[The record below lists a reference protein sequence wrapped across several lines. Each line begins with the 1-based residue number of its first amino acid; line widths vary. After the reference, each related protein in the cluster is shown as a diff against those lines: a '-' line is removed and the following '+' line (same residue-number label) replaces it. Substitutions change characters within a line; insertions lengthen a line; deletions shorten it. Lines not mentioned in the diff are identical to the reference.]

1 MLYDVTLCSVF
12 AEYRLSFNFIFFFWL
27 EEKVTLPYLLFKI
40 VISFYLLVAYIISH
54 VTSAISSE
62 SCAIKQNGTSS
73 KNFPDHTH
81 IVDDESNPSASTCT
95 LSDWPYYW
103 IYFTNWSWT
112 LLCLSFLLDTTL
124 VGLRYRKERMHLHHI
139 VGESKTA
146 SADKGSHFKLPKIKC
161 FLIFYC
167 DKFKWNVMFI

>member
-1 MLYDVTLCSVF
+1 M
-12 AEYRLSFNFIFFFWL
+12 
-27 EEKVTLPYLLFKI
+27 LFKI

-167 DKFKWNVMFI
+167 DKFM